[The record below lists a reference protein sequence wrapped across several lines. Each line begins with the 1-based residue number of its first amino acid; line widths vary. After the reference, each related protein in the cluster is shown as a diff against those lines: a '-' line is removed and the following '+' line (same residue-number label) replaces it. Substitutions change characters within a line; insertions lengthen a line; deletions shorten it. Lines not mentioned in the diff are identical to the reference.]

1 MFAVRCRVGR
11 VCLVWLL
18 AIGPV
23 GCSVPSLFSPN
34 HVKVTVIATTP
45 VEGAQVVSDGA
56 WESTVGRMGETL
68 IAALTECKLC
78 LVAMVLRDLT
88 MGAGGVMTE
97 VARQAATAE
106 LRAHMTTV
114 PLRAGQGVKVTVEI
128 RADGSSTTEIEPVP
142 VRE

>member
-1 MFAVRCRVGR
+1 MDVRCRVGR
-11 VCLVWLL
+11 VWLVLLL

-23 GCSVPSLFSPN
+23 GCSVPSLFSPS
-34 HVKVTVIATTP
+34 HVRVTVLATTP
-45 VEGAQVVSDGA
+45 IEDALVVSDGA
-56 WESTVGRMGETL
+56 WESSVGRIGEMT

-88 MGAGGVMTE
+88 IGAGGVMTE
-97 VARQAATAE
+97 VARQAGVAE
-106 LRAHMTTV
+106 LRAHHTTV
-114 PLRAGQGVKVTVEI
+114 PLRPGQGAKVTVEI